1 LRLLGTHVGTR
12 TGTIWVST
20 YVIIV
25 STALFIWLIDSG
37 VSELNIALRMI
48 EAVISI
54 ISSDISTSRPSSA
67 RSSQRTAK
75 RNESRITR
83 SA

>member
-25 STALFIWLIDSG
+25 STALFICVIDSG

-54 ISSDISTSRPSSA
+54 ISSDRSTSRPSSA

>member
-1 LRLLGTHVGTR
+1 LRLLGTHAGTR

-25 STALFIWLIDSG
+25 SAALFILLIDSG
-37 VSELNIALRMI
+37 VSELNIALTMI

-54 ISSDISTSRPSSA
+54 ISSDRSTSRFWSA
-67 RSSQRTAK
+67 RSSHRTAK